1 MSVSF
6 IVPCFNEEKNIVKTI
21 NSIVYATK
29 KLKIKNQIII
39 VNDGSTDRTNEI
51 LLKFKK
57 SKKIKILRNKVNS
70 GLGFSFNK
78 ALKNAE
84 HKWVMMIPGDN
95 DIKSK
100 YIIKFIKKKDDNKLI
115 VGYMKNMKEK
125 RSLFRT
131 IVSNLFTLMS
141 NFIFNK
147 KFKYYIGIQLHNKNY
162 LKQIKISYKNYLYQ
176 PEIFIKTINKYKI
189 LEYVDFVPNNREYGK
204 SKLFNFKNYFEL
216 INFFIKFF
224 YFRFVK
230 IESKIL

>member
-39 VNDGSTDRTNEI
+39 INDGSTDRTDKI

-57 SKKIKILRNKVNS
+57 SKKIKILRNKFNS

-84 HKWVMMIPGDN
+84 CKWVVMIPGDD

-100 YIIKFIKKKDDNKLI
+100 YIIKFIRKKDDNKLI
-115 VGYMKNMKEK
+115 VGYMKNMREK
-125 RSLFRT
+125 RGLFRT
-131 IVSNLFTLMS
+131 IVSNLFTIMS

-147 KFKYYIGIQLHNKNY
+147 KFKYYIGIQLHNKNH

-189 LEYVDFVPNNREYGK
+189 LEYVNFVPRNREHGK
-204 SKLFNFKNYFEL
+204 SKLFNFKNYFEM

-224 YFRFVK
+224 SFRFVK

>member
-39 VNDGSTDRTNEI
+39 INDGSTDRTDEI

-57 SKKIKILRNKVNS
+57 SKKIKILRNKSNS

-84 HKWVMMIPGDN
+84 YKWVMMIPGDN

-131 IVSNLFTLMS
+131 IVSNLFTSMS

-147 KFKYYIGIQLHNKNY
+147 KFKYYIGIQLHNKNH

-189 LEYVDFVPNNREYGK
+189 LEYVDFVPKNREYGK